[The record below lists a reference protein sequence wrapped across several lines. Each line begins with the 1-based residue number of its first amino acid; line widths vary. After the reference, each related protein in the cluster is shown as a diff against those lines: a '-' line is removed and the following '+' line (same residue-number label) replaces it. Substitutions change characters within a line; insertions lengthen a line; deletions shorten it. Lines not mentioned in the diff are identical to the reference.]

1 MYHNEQKGV
10 LARSKKYPKLSSNYI
25 LIVIMISA
33 IHLAVMVELH
43 LYLHMVNITKEE
55 QEHSLSTIE

>member
-10 LARSKKYPKLSSNYI
+10 LGRSKKYPKLSSNYI

-33 IHLAVMVELH
+33 VHLAVMVEFAF
-43 LYLHMVNITKEE
+43 I
-55 QEHSLSTIE
+55 STHGEYY